1 MKVITK
7 IKCQY
12 SKKKSEIGSRINMDL
27 SVSKTYDHIVQL
39 VTAPEPNSGIVDST
53 HLNFIQ
59 LQVSH
64 CKLLNI

>member
-39 VTAPEPNSGIVDST
+39 VTAPEPSSGIVDST

>member
-12 SKKKSEIGSRINMDL
+12 SKKKKSEIGSRINMDL
-27 SVSKTYDHIVQL
+27 SVSKTYDHIAQL
-39 VTAPEPNSGIVDST
+39 VTAPEPNSGVVDST

-59 LQVSH
+59 LQVKSF
-64 CKLLNI
+64 

>member
-1 MKVITK
+1 MSILN
-7 IKCQY
+7 
-12 SKKKSEIGSRINMDL
+12 KKKSEIGSRINMDL

-39 VTAPEPNSGIVDST
+39 VTAPEPNSGIADST

-64 CKLLNI
+64 SKLLNI